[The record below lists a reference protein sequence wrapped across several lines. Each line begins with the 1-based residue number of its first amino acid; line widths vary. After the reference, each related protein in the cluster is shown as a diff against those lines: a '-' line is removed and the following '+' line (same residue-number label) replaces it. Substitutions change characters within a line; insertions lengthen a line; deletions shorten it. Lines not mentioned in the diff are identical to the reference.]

1 MSIFSGIWIPLI
13 TPFADGEVDHDA
25 LRALVRRYADAGVAG
40 LVALGTTGEPSALEG
55 AERDAVLATILD
67 AAAQPGDGAARLSD
81 AAARA
86 GTPATR
92 AALPVLVGV
101 SGNHTASMRE
111 RVLELNR
118 LPIAGLLM
126 AAPYYVRPS
135 QAGIVGHFTTLA
147 DASEK
152 PVVLYDIPSRTGVR
166 LELDTL
172 LTLAAHP
179 RIQAVKDC
187 AGSLDTTLA
196 LIRDGRL
203 QVLAGNDIDMF
214 NTLCMGG
221 SGAIA
226 ASAHVRT
233 EHFVALYRALAAG
246 RLDEGR
252 RLFHRL
258 APLIDA
264 LFAEPNPAPV
274 KALLALQ
281 GAIRDELRMPMTR
294 AGAELVKRLDVWA
307 EGERYD
313 ERGLASASI

>member
-13 TPFADGEVDHDA
+13 TPFADAAVDHAA

-40 LVALGTTGEPSALEG
+40 IVALGTTGEPAALDD
-55 AERDAVLATILD
+55 AEQDAVIATILE
-67 AAAQPGDGAARLSD
+67 
-81 AAARA
+81 AARA
-86 GTPATR
+86 GRGGTSEPSAP
-92 AALPVLVGV
+92 LPVVVGV
-101 SGNHTASMRE
+101 PGNHTASMRE
-111 RVLELNR
+111 RIQQLNA
-118 LPIAGLLM
+118 LPIAGVLM

-135 QAGIVGHFTTLA
+135 QAGIVSHFMTLA

-152 PVVLYDIPSRTGVR
+152 PVVLYDIPYRTGVR

-203 QVLAGNDIDMF
+203 QVLTGEDMQIF
-214 NTLCMGG
+214 NTLCLGG

-233 EHFVALYRALAAG
+233 EQFVALYRALAAG
-246 RLDEGR
+246 ALEEGR
-252 RLFHRL
+252 RIFHTL
-258 APLIDA
+258 VPLIHA

-274 KALLALQ
+274 KAWLASQ
-281 GAIRDELRMPMTR
+281 GLIRDELRLPMTR
-294 AGAELVKRLDVWA
+294 ASTTLAERLAAW
-307 EGERYD
+307 ERD
-313 ERGLASASI
+313 